1 MEPFSFASSEAL
13 DLPVSIRIVS
23 LEGDETPF
31 LDSTLITH
39 PEIRHVGSNT
49 SPFSDLYATAQVWAG
64 SKPLTVPVQ
73 TAYRPFKSERKWNE
87 WLTLPIRYA
96 GLPANAAVAV
106 TVWDV
111 SPAGTGTAGDGG
123 DTRGGRK
130 GENGTAAPRS
140 HAVPFGGTTIPLFDK
155 DNQLHKGR
163 YKCTVHRL
171 AEADGYDNSTT
182 PAFPPEKTHR
192 RRSRKTR
199 SRANGAGTVAGSD
212 DETVH
217 DGMNDEDD
225 SVDVDTV
232 DGSLGGGGGGGGDDN
247 GDGADGSR
255 MGRDADEAEIERM
268 DRLFKK
274 HEMGEIP
281 RVEWLDQL
289 VFRGFEKR
297 VMRSAMS
304 SLKVK
309 QALGGSGSTG
319 VGGAAATGTAAAPTP
334 GSANRRPGPSRF
346 LLNVEFPRFDFPV
359 VFVDHEYPPPPISA
373 LQNLSA
379 SQSNILLK
387 PPPEV
392 HFGPGID
399 GAAGETALG
408 GRLVRVYDPEV
419 GARDNPA
426 ESKHRRLVR
435 SQHRHGTLD
444 KDLKPNAKVRDELN
458 GIMAYPPTQV
468 LSSEEKDL
476 VWKFRYH
483 LTREKKAVTKF
494 VKSVNW
500 QDAAEA
506 RQAVQVLGRWTNID
520 VDDALELLGPTFDH
534 RAVRAYAVERLR
546 KSGDSELLLYLLQ
559 LVQALKF
566 EHISTDEGGGVDEG
580 EGEGEGEGAGAGAGQ
595 SESEDHRQNEHDA
608 ADAAPTSATSATTTT
623 TTTTAAA
630 STTSTTTHD
639 SSLARFLITRAAG
652 NLMLGNYFYW
662 YLMVECDDHSPEQS
676 AECRAV
682 YRKVAYD
689 FMAELER
696 RPGGSETRRTLRR
709 QAEWVAVMAKIAG
722 EVKEAHESIARRVE
736 RTRHF
741 LQDPKNELV
750 TIDPPL
756 PLPLDPSILICGVA
770 LAGGAS
776 TANTTGAAGNAPGS
790 GSSGGSGSTSSGSTS
805 SDDVAVFKSSLHPI
819 KVAFRDTQ
827 GRKYPILF
835 KMGDDLRQDQL
846 VIQIITLMD
855 QLLQKE
861 NLDLKLTPYKILATS
876 TRMGLTQFVASV
888 SFQSLA
894 ARYKGA
900 PNAALAYLRQ
910 NNPDANAPLGLR
922 RETLDT
928 FVKSCAGYCVVT
940 YILGVGDRHLDN
952 LLLAPDGHFFHADFG
967 FILGRDPKPFAPA
980 MKLSKEMVEA
990 MGGSGS
996 EHYRQ
1001 FKQYCFLAYTALRK
1015 SSNLILNLFSLM
1027 VDANIPDI
1035 LWEPDKTVLKVQE
1048 RFHLELNEEDAIRHF
1063 ERVIDDNLN
1072 AIVPVVIDRLHEFV
1086 QAFRA

>member
-13 DLPVSIRIVS
+13 DLPISIRIVS

-31 LDSTLITH
+31 LDSTLVTH

-49 SPFSDLYATAQVWAG
+49 APLSDLYATVQVWAG

-87 WLTLPIRYA
+87 WLTLPIHYA
-96 GLPANAAVAV
+96 CLPANAVVAV
-106 TVWDV
+106 TIWDV
-111 SPAGTGTAGDGG
+111 SPAG
-123 DTRGGRK
+123 
-130 GENGTAAPRS
+130 NGTADDTKQRDGDNKNDIVALRS

-171 AEADGYDNSTT
+171 AAADGYDNSTT
-182 PAFPPEKTHR
+182 PAFPDTTHR
-192 RRSRKTR
+192 RRSKKTR
-199 SRANGAGTVAGSD
+199 SRPMEDGGAGSD

-217 DGMNDEDD
+217 AELDEYKYE
-225 SVDVDTV
+225 
-232 DGSLGGGGGGGGDDN
+232 
-247 GDGADGSR
+247 DGADGDFGGDEDGDNTDGPWS
-255 MGRDADEAEIERM
+255 RDANEIEIERM

-281 RVEWLDQL
+281 RIEWLDQL
-289 VFRGFEKR
+289 VFRAFEKR
-297 VMRSAMS
+297 VMQSATS

-309 QALGGSGSTG
+309 RVSAGSANDASTADSAAERG
-319 VGGAAATGTAAAPTP
+319 EGANN
-334 GSANRRPGPSRF
+334 ANRRPGPSRF

-359 VFVDHEYPPPPISA
+359 VFVDHEYPPPPVSS
-373 LQNLSA
+373 LQNLSS
-379 SQSNILLK
+379 SQSTILLK

-399 GAAGETALG
+399 GMAGDSALG

-458 GIMAYPPTQV
+458 GIISYPPTQA

-483 LTREKKAVTKF
+483 LTRERKAVTKF

-506 RQAVQVLGRWTNID
+506 KQAAQVLGRWTNIA

-534 RAVRAYAVERLR
+534 RAVRTYAVERLR

-566 EHISTDEGGGVDEG
+566 EHISPSENENIDEEDESH
-580 EGEGEGEGAGAGAGQ
+580 Q
-595 SESEDHRQNEHDA
+595 HPNNHDDA
-608 ADAAPTSATSATTTT
+608 ADASSM
-623 TTTTAAA
+623 
-630 STTSTTTHD
+630 STKIRD
-639 SSLARFLITRAAG
+639 SSLARFLISRAAG

-689 FMAELER
+689 FMAELEQ
-696 RPGGSETRRTLRR
+696 RPGGSETRKTLRR

-722 EVKEAHESIARRVE
+722 DVKETHESIARRVE

-741 LQDPKNELV
+741 LQDPKNELL

-756 PLPLDPSILICGVA
+756 PLPLDPSIHICGVS
-770 LAGGAS
+770 LA
-776 TANTTGAAGNAPGS
+776 
-790 GSSGGSGSTSSGSTS
+790 SGGGG
-805 SDDVAVFKSSLHPI
+805 DDVAVFKSSLHPI
-819 KVAFRDTQ
+819 KVAFRDTR
-827 GRKYPILF
+827 GRTYPILF

-855 QLLQKE
+855 QLLQRE

-910 NNPDANAPLGLR
+910 NNPDPSAPLGLR
-922 RETLDT
+922 REALDT

-996 EHYRQ
+996 EHYRH

-1072 AIVPVVIDRLHEFV
+1072 AIVPVVIDRLHELV